1 MVESTKR
8 DEQLQ
13 RLHGLRQAVPHVS
26 KSALHHIL
34 TDVAENGLPD
44 LMHPKAMR
52 EGADLELNKHT
63 AYGPLFLTRSLTMID
78 GTQSEFVIVNFLTL
92 LYSACS
98 LGGIFTETVQA
109 CVAQNGAPT
118 LEAPWNLVLYT
129 DECFPGNP
137 LGAKAGK
144 KLWVCYATFKEF
156 HRSLHKEDLWLP
168 IFVCRSSRVQQIAGH
183 MSQVVK
189 ELLLSIFKTDA
200 GNPEEFGILVH
211 DASRRPFRFVFQ
223 FSLLV
228 QDGSAHKYCFGVKGD
243 SGSRYCL
250 KCANVLQLET
260 GLVEDEAVVKMPL
273 SKSALVLS
281 TDAAV
286 CASFDRLEKRHGVCP
301 SSEFAQWEQAS
312 GWSFSEHGI
321 MACKELRP
329 MLRPVSSFH
338 HDWMHGVCQGCMNI
352 YMYLILEALTEAGL
366 QAWKNFTEFC
376 HLWSLPAVQVQ
387 TTKLW
392 DLFTPKRVEAHK
404 KAKRL
409 KISASEVL
417 SLYPIMEQYVLTIG
431 LKTDKQ
437 TECRA
442 FLAMCR
448 LVHLLQS
455 TVHGSVM
462 GRQLDTCAEECLQL
476 GQACKWDAFFI
487 KKFHWIL
494 HLGDTLELHGALLN
508 CWAVERKH
516 KQILRVGQDISNL
529 KKYEMSVYKEVLAQ
543 QLSRLSLTPKP
554 PFFLQTEGRPSK
566 KMKQALE
573 TAGYTCDSCCDSL
586 GTPFGTVK
594 KGDYVLLS
602 GGDGPWD
609 CGEVWSH
616 FAGGDNLFSIVALHS
631 FQSRCVE
638 TNRAFWSKSGEPHM
652 VLSSQLL
659 ACVTHAINANN
670 VVTLIPWHLR

>member
-1 MVESTKR
+1 MAESGQR
-8 DEQLQ
+8 DQQL
-13 RLHGLRQAVPHVS
+13 RRINGLRRAVPHVS

-34 TDVAENGLPD
+34 TDVAEKGLPE
-44 LMHPKAMR
+44 LSHPKAMR
-52 EGADLELNKHT
+52 ESTDAELKKHA
-63 AYGPLFLTRSLTMID
+63 AYGPLFLSKRMTMTD
-78 GTQSEFVIVNFLTL
+78 GTQSDFVIINFLTL
-92 LYSACS
+92 LYAAYS
-98 LGGIFTETVQA
+98 LGGIFTQTAQA
-109 CVAQNGAPT
+109 CKAQAGAPT
-118 LEAPWNLVLYT
+118 MQAPWNLVLYT

-137 LGAKAGK
+137 LSAKAGK

-156 HRSLHKEDLWLP
+156 HGFLHKEDLWLP

-189 ELLLSIFKTDA
+189 ELLLSIFNADV
-200 GNPEEFGILVH
+200 GNPEDFGILAH
-211 DASRRPFRFVFQ
+211 DASRRPFRFFFK

-228 QDGSAHKYCFGVKGD
+228 QDGSAHKYCYGIKGD
-243 SGSRYCL
+243 AGSRYCL

-260 GLVEDEAVVKMPL
+260 GTVDDEAVVKMPL
-273 SKSALVLS
+273 SKNNLVLS

-286 CASFDRLEKRHGVCP
+286 CASFDRLQLRHATCTTA
-301 SSEFAQWEQAS
+301 EFAQWEQAS
-312 GWSFSEHGI
+312 GWTFSEHGL
-321 MACKELRP
+321 MACDALRTI
-329 MLRPVSSFH
+329 LHPVSSFH

-352 YMYLILEALTEAGL
+352 YMFLLLETLTNAGL
-366 QAWKNFTEFC
+366 QAWKHFAEFC

-387 TTKLW
+387 STKLW

-417 SLYPIMEQYVLTIG
+417 SLYPVMEQYVLTIG

-448 LVHLLQS
+448 LIDLLQ
-455 TVHGSVM
+455 HSVR
-462 GRQLDTCAEECLQL
+462 GGGEALDRCAEECLQL
-476 GQACKWDAFFI
+476 GQACQWDTFFI
-487 KKFHWIL
+487 KKFHWLL
-494 HLGDTLELHGALLN
+494 HYGDTLDLHGALLN

-516 KQILRVGQDISNL
+516 KQVLRVGQDIANL
-529 KKYEMSVYKEVLAQ
+529 KGYEMSVYKEVLAEQ
-543 QLSRLSLTPKP
+543 IHRLSLTPKP
-554 PFFLQTEGRPSK
+554 PFFLQAQGKPSK

-573 TAGYTCDSCCDSL
+573 TAGHACDACCDVL

-602 GGDGPWD
+602 GGNAPWD

-616 FAGGDNLFSIVALHS
+616 FSCGDNLFSIVALHS
-631 FQSRCVE
+631 FQRKCNE
-638 TNRAFWSKSGEPHM
+638 THRAYWAAKGEPHL
-652 VLSSQLL
+652 VPSSHML
-659 ACVTHAINANN
+659 ASVTHAGQGGAI
-670 VVTLIPWHLR
+670 VTLIPWHLR